1 MKKSTKLSTR
11 ACASLLV
18 AALVASCGTGTES
31 RGGTE
36 RTRNVGTGW
45 AATTDPVKAVVF
57 GTQDGRVEFVHVPGM
72 STTML
77 STNITSVPMSAMG
90 NTISMVA
97 FDTARSD
104 VIFGANTPSSGV
116 VLSRMNIEDSAPTG
130 IYSASSG
137 FLYGGG
143 YNPAS
148 RVAVFTYSDLGS
160 LNYVINSVDEPG
172 TAVLESK
179 LPFYAVVNYDGSRAL
194 MTTGTNVREIG
205 VTDPATTILS
215 TPDITTTPFDLW
227 GFTKDPLSDAVY
239 GARQSLGEILVGY
252 LDGSAGTF
260 SQVGKAASPSSLA
273 AFSDGTL
280 VAGTGAALNA
290 AAPYTGKLTIVDPTG
305 TAANIV
311 ITVDTGS
318 TASATGV
325 QSVWAVESPI
335 ATAAPTISVD
345 ASGNLVCSDATW
357 RGDLPL
363 SRLSRAPVES
373 ARSFAWFQNGREVSS
388 ESSDTYVPDEAG
400 DYECA
405 AIASNVAGTGYSA
418 KSTSLSYVLPT
429 TTTTLPEAEETTTPL
444 PSARATT
451 TTIEG
456 SGGSESTPGVSPV
469 VTVPTA
475 TPGEI
480 VGVVTPALR
489 SAKWTFKGRTVKVT
503 FRKWSGAR
511 KYRLSITGATRKTIT
526 CKTAKTTV
534 TCTTVTLKKGIN
546 SFTAKALSTSGITLA
561 LSSKTRITK

>member
-1 MKKSTKLSTR
+1 MKKSTRLSTR
-11 ACASLLV
+11 ACAGLLGV
-18 AALVASCGTGTES
+18 ALVASCGTGTES
-31 RGGTE
+31 RGSNE

-57 GTQDGRVEFVHVPGM
+57 GTQDGLVEYVHVPTM
-72 STTML
+72 SSTMMP
-77 STNITSVPMSAMG
+77 TNITSVPLSAMG

-104 VIFGANTPSSGV
+104 VIFGANTPTSGV
-116 VLSRMNIEDSAPTG
+116 TLSRMNIEDSAPTE
-130 IYSASSG
+130 IYTASSG
-137 FLYGGG
+137 FFYGGG
-143 YNPAS
+143 YDPAS
-148 RVAVFTYSDLGS
+148 RAAVFTYSDLGS
-160 LNYVINSVDEPG
+160 LTYVINSVDEPG
-172 TAVLESK
+172 TTVLESK
-179 LPFYAVVNYDGSRAL
+179 LPFYAIVNYDGSRAL

-215 TPDITTTPFDLW
+215 TTDITTTPFDLW
-227 GFTKDPLSDAVY
+227 GFVKDPLSDAVY
-239 GARQSLGEILVGY
+239 GARQSLGEILVGN
-252 LDGSAGTF
+252 LEGFTGTF
-260 SQVGKAASPSSLA
+260 SQVGKAANPSSLA

-305 TAANIV
+305 TASNIV
-311 ITVDTGS
+311 ITLDTGS

-363 SRLSRAPVES
+363 SRLSRAPMES

-388 ESSDTYVPDEAG
+388 ESSDTFVPDEAG

-418 KSTSLSYVLPT
+418 KSTTLSYAPSVATTTVPSVGE
-429 TTTTLPEAEETTTPL
+429 TTTTL
-444 PSARATT
+444 
-451 TTIEG
+451 EG
-456 SGGSESTPGVSPV
+456 SGGSVSAPVESPV
-469 VTVPTA
+469 VTVPAA
-475 TPGEI
+475 TPGTL
-480 VGVVTPALR
+480 VGLVTPALR

-503 FRKWSGAR
+503 FRKWTGAR

-526 CKTAKTTV
+526 CKTARTTV
-534 TCTTVTLKKGIN
+534 TCTTTTLKKGIN
-546 SFTAKALSTSGITLA
+546 SFSAKAVSASGITLA
-561 LSSKTRITK
+561 ISSKTRRTR